1 MSEFTLL
8 GDRYDVGDVIGRGGM
23 AEVYEGTDRRL
34 NRRVAIKILRP
45 DLARDPIFQERFRR
59 EAQSAAGL
67 NHPNIV
73 AIYDNGEDTIFDG
86 TNYITVPY
94 IVMEYVDGQTLR
106 QVMQR
111 GPQILPERSLEICA
125 GILAALDYAHR
136 HGIVHRDI
144 KPANVMINSHGDAK
158 VMDFGI
164 ARAMTDLSTSFTA
177 TSSVMGTAQYLSPE
191 QARGENVDAR
201 SDIYATGCVLFELLT
216 GQAAFSGESPV
227 SIAYQHVN
235 ELPKAPSVVDPQIS
249 PTLDAIVLHA
259 LEKQPNNRYQTAG
272 EMRADV
278 ERAMAGMPIL
288 ASLNAQTTVLPT
300 TAVAALDTAEIPVV
314 FAAPPAKR
322 KVGKWIAGGIFTA
335 LVIGALVFAAN
346 TLFGTNPSKFTVP
359 NLRGK
364 TVAEATI
371 ALTNNSLLL
380 GTQDAQNDDNVPAGQ
395 ILGQD
400 PAAGELLDKNQK
412 VNVVVSLGKQQVE
425 VPDLVNLTSVDA
437 AKGQL
442 TRLQLVLGK
451 VIPKASDRPEGT
463 VLAQTPPAGDKVDIG
478 TQVDITVSSGK
489 VTVPSVLGKSLT
501 QAQNDLISAGFKVNF
516 IQSIDDT
523 VAVNT
528 VLAQTPDAGT
538 LSVKGYTIT
547 LTVSIHSTPTISP
560 SPDPSNSESATP
572 TPSESTTP

>member
-1 MSEFTLL
+1 MNEFTQL
-8 GDRYDVGDVIGRGGM
+8 GDRYDVGNVIGRGGM
-23 AEVYEGTDRRL
+23 AEVYEGMDRRL
-34 NRRVAIKILRP
+34 NRRVAIKILRA

-73 AIYDNGEDTIFDG
+73 AIYDNGEDTVFDG

-94 IVMEYVDGQTLR
+94 IVMEHVDGQTLR
-106 QVMQR
+106 QLLQR
-111 GPQILPERSLEICA
+111 GPRLAPERSLEICA

-144 KPANVMINSHGDAK
+144 KPANIMINNLGDAK

-216 GQAAFSGESPV
+216 GQAPFSGESPV

-235 ELPKAPSVVDPQIS
+235 ELPKAPSVIDPQIS
-249 PTLDAIVLHA
+249 TTLDAIVLHA
-259 LEKQPNNRYQTAG
+259 LEKQQSNRYQTAG

-288 ASLNAQTTVLPT
+288 VSMNAQTTVLPT
-300 TAVAALDTAEIPVV
+300 TSQVSSDTQEFPALI
-314 FAAPPAKR
+314 APAPAKR
-322 KVGKWIAGGIFTA
+322 KVGKWIFGGAFTA
-335 LVIGALVFAAN
+335 IVIAGLVFAAN
-346 TLFGTNPSKFTVP
+346 TLFGTGPSKFTVP

-371 ALTNNSLLL
+371 SLTNNSLLL

-395 ILGQD
+395 IIGQD

-425 VPDLVNLTSVDA
+425 VPDLVNLTSVEA
-437 AKGQL
+437 ATGQL
-442 TRLQLVLGK
+442 TRSQLVLGK
-451 VIPKASDRPEGT
+451 VVPKTSSRPEGT
-463 VLAQTPPAGDKVDIG
+463 VLAQNPKPGQKIDIG
-478 TQVDITVSSGK
+478 SSVDITVSSGK
-489 VTVPSVLGKSLT
+489 VAIPDVVGQSLI
-501 QAQNDLISAGFKVNF
+501 QAQNILMDSGFKVNF

-523 VAVNT
+523 VAINT
-528 VLAQTPDAGT
+528 VLAQTPSAGT
-538 LSVKGYTIT
+538 LSVKGYTVQ
-547 LTVSIHSTPTISP
+547 LTISIHSTPTS
-560 SPDPSNSESATP
+560 SP
-572 TPSESTTP
+572 TPSISDTPEPTPSDTPSP